1 MGHAAHFSHLDLR
14 SGYHQIILDEESRGI
29 TTFTTHKGLFQWK
42 RLPFGINSASEVF
55 QNTIQQVLHN
65 LKGVR
70 NIVDDI
76 IVWGQTQKEH
86 DDNLEALLQ
95 RLRDTGLTAKR
106 SKCLFNADSLWF
118 YGMIL
123 TKNGVRP
130 DKEKV
135 EAIQNTPPPTNV
147 TQLRSFLGLVNYC
160 SRFIP
165 NFSTITATLRRL
177 DRKNTFWKWEKKHQQ
192 AFEAV
197 KAQISDQCTLAYY
210 DPRKSTSVVVDAS
223 PVGLGAILVQHNK
236 DGEMKVIAFASRALT
251 EVEQRYCQTK
261 REALACVWAC
271 EKFHLYLMGCH
282 FTLYT
287 DHQALEILYSSKSKQ
302 PARIQRWALRL
313 QQYNYSVKYRPGT
326 GNQQIFYQE
335 LQVIRNPSK

>member
-1 MGHAAHFSHLDLR
+1 M
-14 SGYHQIILDEESRGI
+14 
-29 TTFTTHKGLFQWK
+29 
-42 RLPFGINSASEVF
+42 
-55 QNTIQQVLHN
+55 
-65 LKGVR
+65 
-70 NIVDDI
+70 
-76 IVWGQTQKEH
+76 
-86 DDNLEALLQ
+86 EAL
-95 RLRDTGLTAKR
+95 
-106 SKCLFNADSLWF
+106 
-118 YGMIL
+118 
-123 TKNGVRP
+123 
-130 DKEKV
+130 
-135 EAIQNTPPPTNV
+135 QNSPPPTNV

-223 PVGLGAILVQHNK
+223 PVGLGAILVQDNK

-251 EVEQRYCQTK
+251 EVEQRYCQTE

-271 EKFHLYLMGCH
+271 EKFRLYLIGH

-287 DHQALEILYSSKSKQ
+287 DHQSLEILYSSKSKQ
-302 PARIQRWALRL
+302 PARI
-313 QQYNYSVKYRPGT
+313 
-326 GNQQIFYQE
+326 
-335 LQVIRNPSK
+335 